1 MKNKNIDASKK
12 SVTSPRLLAL
22 DVLIRVEGGQ
32 YANIALDTALGR
44 HELSPEDKALFTSLV
59 YGVLERRVTLDF
71 ILSQFSARKLS
82 DVDAQTLCA
91 LRMGLYQLVYLD
103 RVPDFAAINESVA
116 VALRKSSGFVNA
128 VLRAYLRSV
137 EGKKRETHFTPADF
151 ADRYSALADKPN
163 LARSVAYGLPLPL
176 AEKFIAA
183 FGEEKAERVMAAF
196 AQRPPITLRVN
207 TLRTTVGAVKN
218 SLSKQGFS
226 VSDGLYLDS
235 TLRLDKGGVFDG
247 DEFKNG
253 HIFVQDEASQLCVE
267 VLGAQAGEL
276 VIDTCS
282 CPGSKAFGCA
292 IRMENSGEIFS
303 FDLHESKLS
312 LVQKGAKRLGID
324 IIKTQRRDARD
335 PDKSLIE
342 KADRV
347 LCDVPCSGL
356 GVISKKPEIR
366 GKDLTEAAKLPAIQR
381 EILEQ
386 SAKYLKR
393 GGVLVYSTCTL
404 LPEENGA
411 VVSDFLKNHPEFCAV
426 DFEFSPRRQGLSA
439 IRSERGC
446 ITLTPDEY
454 GTDGFFIAKL
464 KRL

>member
-1 MKNKNIDASKK
+1 MKNKNIDTQKNSA
-12 SVTSPRLLAL
+12 TSPRLLAL
-22 DVLIRVEGGQ
+22 DVLIRVEGGK
-32 YANIALDTALGR
+32 YANIAIDTALSR
-44 HELSPEDKALFTSLV
+44 KELSAEDKALFTSIV

-71 ILSQFSARKLS
+71 ILSQFSVRKLS
-82 DVDAQTLCA
+82 DVDVQTLCA
-91 LRMGLYQLVYLD
+91 MRMGLYQLIYLD

-116 VALRKSSGFVNA
+116 VVPRKSSGYVNA

-137 EGKKRETHFTPADF
+137 DGKEREARFTPTDF
-151 ADRYSALADKPN
+151 ADRYSALEDKPD
-163 LARSVAYGLPLPL
+163 LARAVAYGLPLPL

-183 FGEEKAERVMAAF
+183 FGEKKAERIMAAF
-196 AQRPPITLRVN
+196 AQKPPITLRVN
-207 TLRTTVGAVKN
+207 TLKTTVDAVKN

-226 VSDGLYLDS
+226 LSDGLYLDS
-235 TLRLDKGGVFDG
+235 TLRLEKGGVFDG

-253 HIFVQDEASQLCVE
+253 HIFVQDEASQVCVE
-267 VLGAQAGEL
+267 VLSAQAGEL

-292 IRMENSGEIFS
+292 IRMKNSGEIYS

-312 LVQKGAKRLGID
+312 LVQKGAERLGIN

-335 PDKSLIE
+335 PDESLIG

-366 GKDLTEAAKLPAIQR
+366 GKDLAEAAKLPAIQR
-381 EILEQ
+381 DILEQ
-386 SAKYLKR
+386 SAKYLKC

-426 DFEFSPRRQGLSA
+426 DFEISA
-439 IRSERGC
+439 RCDDLPAIKSSEGC
-446 ITLTPDEY
+446 ITLTPDEHN
-454 GTDGFFIAKL
+454 TDGFFIAKL